1 MSRERKTV
9 TNRGNICEIKLCYKH
24 DILFICPPLIKPFC
38 VDSHRNICFV
48 KTSCIKSLS
57 IHRPYHIM
65 NSFSKPYVLDPSG
78 TAGPQLNAR
87 NEPVVPLVEP
97 RVAPMLDERGSRP
110 TIVAQIPP
118 PLGRQARPQQG
129 TLPLPQ
135 VCPDLLAD
143 KKQQLVFQESQT
155 FCPQKQRSAPVR
167 SQSMGMA
174 DTGRFYMKGMN
185 GMTGPPP
192 RF

>member
-1 MSRERKTV
+1 MTHCST
-9 TNRGNICEIKLCYKH
+9 
-24 DILFICPPLIKPFC
+24 LIKPFC
-38 VDSHRNICFV
+38 VDSHRNIFVV

-57 IHRPYHIM
+57 LHLPYHIM
-65 NSFSKPYVLDPSG
+65 MNIFSKPYVLDPSG

-143 KKQQLVFQESQT
+143 KKTTQLVFQESRT

>member
-1 MSRERKTV
+1 MTHCST
-9 TNRGNICEIKLCYKH
+9 
-24 DILFICPPLIKPFC
+24 LIKPFC
-38 VDSHRNICFV
+38 VDSHRNICVV

-57 IHRPYHIM
+57 LHRPYHIMM

-135 VCPDLLAD
+135 VCPDLLAG

-155 FCPQKQRSAPVR
+155 FFLRNSAQR
-167 SQSMGMA
+167 QSDLNRWEWRTLAGS
-174 DTGRFYMKGMN
+174 T
-185 GMTGPPP
+185 
-192 RF
+192 

>member
-1 MSRERKTV
+1 
-9 TNRGNICEIKLCYKH
+9 
-24 DILFICPPLIKPFC
+24 
-38 VDSHRNICFV
+38 
-48 KTSCIKSLS
+48 
-57 IHRPYHIM
+57 M

-143 KKQQLVFQESQT
+143 KKNNNSCFKNLELFVLRNSA
-155 FCPQKQRSAPVR
+155 QR
-167 SQSMGMA
+167 QSDLNQWEWRTLAGSI
-174 DTGRFYMKGMN
+174 
-185 GMTGPPP
+185 
-192 RF
+192 

>member
-1 MSRERKTV
+1 M
-9 TNRGNICEIKLCYKH
+9 
-24 DILFICPPLIKPFC
+24 
-38 VDSHRNICFV
+38 
-48 KTSCIKSLS
+48 
-57 IHRPYHIM
+57 M

-110 TIVAQIPP
+110 TIVAQIPA

-143 KKQQLVFQESQT
+143 KKTTTRVSRISNFLSSETALSSSSVSINGNGGHWPVLHEGDERDDRPSSQVPTSSPTKYKIQNTKLTHKKTIRFSPPDGMRLKLLVDKKVSR
-155 FCPQKQRSAPVR
+155 K
-167 SQSMGMA
+167 
-174 DTGRFYMKGMN
+174 
-185 GMTGPPP
+185 PPG
-192 RF
+192 

>member
-1 MSRERKTV
+1 MTYCSFA
-9 TNRGNICEIKLCYKH
+9 H
-24 DILFICPPLIKPFC
+24 PPLIKPFC

-48 KTSCIKSLS
+48 KTSCIKSPSLL
-57 IHRPYHIM
+57 HPYHIMM

-143 KKQQLVFQESQT
+143 KKITTRVSRISNFLSSETALSASPVSINGNGGHWPVLHEGDERDDRPSSQVPT
-155 FCPQKQRSAPVR
+155 SSP
-167 SQSMGMA
+167 
-174 DTGRFYMKGMN
+174 TGRETTVGS
-185 GMTGPPP
+185 PP
-192 RF
+192 R

>member
-1 MSRERKTV
+1 
-9 TNRGNICEIKLCYKH
+9 
-24 DILFICPPLIKPFC
+24 
-38 VDSHRNICFV
+38 
-48 KTSCIKSLS
+48 
-57 IHRPYHIM
+57 M
-65 NSFSKPYVLDPSG
+65 NSLSKPYVSDPSG

-135 VCPDLLAD
+135 VHVQIFWLA
-143 KKQQLVFQESQT
+143 KKQQLVYFKNLEL
-155 FCPQKQRSAPVR
+155 FVLRNSAQLQFGLNQWEWR
-167 SQSMGMA
+167 TLGGS
-174 DTGRFYMKGMN
+174 T
-185 GMTGPPP
+185 
-192 RF
+192 

>member
-1 MSRERKTV
+1 M
-9 TNRGNICEIKLCYKH
+9 
-24 DILFICPPLIKPFC
+24 FICPPLIKPFC
-38 VDSHRNICFV
+38 VDSHRNISFV
-48 KTSCIKSLS
+48 KTSYKKSLS
-57 IHRPYHIM
+57 LHRPYHIM
-65 NSFSKPYVLDPSG
+65 NSFSKTYVLDPSG

-135 VCPDLLAD
+135 VHVQIFCQTQKNNNSCFKNLELFVLRNSA
-143 KKQQLVFQESQT
+143 QL
-155 FCPQKQRSAPVR
+155 
-167 SQSMGMA
+167 QSGLNQWEWR
-174 DTGRFYMKGMN
+174 TLGGS
-185 GMTGPPP
+185 T
-192 RF
+192 